1 MNPLQSYQ
9 NNRLLPR
16 MYAYS
21 AEHEDFDRHNY
32 VGHAGVP
39 GTGKN
44 MMFRRR
50 NLSNDM
56 PFDSIYIDP
65 DL

>member
-1 MNPLQSYQ
+1 
-9 NNRLLPR
+9 